1 MARQEWVAARVERAK
16 AFEERAEARSNRMHL
31 LVIEDDP
38 KLGRLLSRMLGDDH
52 HVVELATNGRD
63 GVDLAELGGLDAIIL
78 DIGLPDIDGFTVAS
92 RIRARGDGVPILM
105 LTARDAIHDRVRGLD
120 AGADDYL
127 VKPFAFEELAAR
139 LRALGRRRVVEA
151 RPTPSLVNGPISL
164 DETKRA
170 VYVDARPVALTP
182 REFAL
187 LECFLRHPGA
197 VLTRDQLLDAA
208 WPYGVAVTP
217 NTVDAYVHLL
227 REKLGPAGGARIRTE
242 RGVGYRMA
250 EA

>member
-1 MARQEWVAARVERAK
+1 
-16 AFEERAEARSNRMHL
+16 MHL

-52 HVVELATNGRD
+52 HVVELAATGRE
-63 GVDLAELGGLDAIIL
+63 GLELSELGGLDVVIL
-78 DIGLPDIDGFTVAS
+78 DVGLPDIDGYAVAA
-92 RIRARGDGVPILM
+92 RMRQRGDDVPILM
-105 LTARDAIHDRVRGLD
+105 LTARDAIGDRVRGLD
-120 AGADDYL
+120 SGADDYL
-127 VKPFAFEELAAR
+127 VKPFAFEELSAR
-139 LRALGRRRVVEA
+139 LRALGRRRATDV
-151 RPTPSLVNGPISL
+151 RPASALVNGPILL

-170 VYVDARPVALTP
+170 VFVGERPVTLTP
-182 REFAL
+182 REFSL

-197 VLTRDQLLDAA
+197 VLSRDQLLDAA

-227 REKLGPAGGARIRTE
+227 REKLGVEAGARIRTE

-250 EA
+250 EP